1 MGKALGTA
9 SPPSVHSNC
18 SGLVLDDTDPS
29 KAVDTASS
37 PSVGGTSNTVQAEA
51 LCTPRKVKGK
61 REIQNL
67 ERSINYDT
75 KGASNRQ
82 GKGKF
87 KLFSVE
93 GFGGFLGALLFRRVW
108 V

>member
-9 SPPSVHSNC
+9 SPLSVHSNC
-18 SGLVLDDTDPS
+18 SGLVLEDTDPS

-37 PSVGGTSNTVQAEA
+37 PSVARTSNTVQVEA
-51 LCTPRKVKGK
+51 LCTPRRVKGK

-67 ERSINYDT
+67 QRSINYDT

-87 KLFSVE
+87 KF
-93 GFGGFLGALLFRRVW
+93 
-108 V
+108 